1 MVPIVTE
8 SARVRADTA
17 RADRGNHNDLYH
29 LYAAVHT
36 TTRPKGE
43 AMSTHT
49 PITVTP
55 YLTPDRDQ
63 DPMLV
68 YRISGDL
75 QERFDSIPC
84 DDHEESK
91 IEAAHEENR
100 ALARHIERAVNTHA
114 QLLEA
119 LKLVNAEY
127 NVHFD
132 ITDADDPGNDT
143 HEQVRSA
150 IAQAEGKD

>member
-1 MVPIVTE
+1 
-8 SARVRADTA
+8 
-17 RADRGNHNDLYH
+17 
-29 LYAAVHT
+29 
-36 TTRPKGE
+36 
-43 AMSTHT
+43 MSLNL

-55 YLTPDRDQ
+55 YLTPDRDE

-100 ALARHIERAVNTHA
+100 AIARYIERAVNTHA

-119 LKLVNAEY
+119 LK
-127 NVHFD
+127 
-132 ITDADDPGNDT
+132 DACLTYAAHG
-143 HEQVRSA
+143 EQPPDKWLAA
-150 IAQAEGKD
+150 IAAAEGKE